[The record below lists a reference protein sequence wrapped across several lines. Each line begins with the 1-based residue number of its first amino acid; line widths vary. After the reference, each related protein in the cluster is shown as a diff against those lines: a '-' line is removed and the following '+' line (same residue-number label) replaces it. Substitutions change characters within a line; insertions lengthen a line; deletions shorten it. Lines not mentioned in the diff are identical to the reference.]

1 MKKALNKKIIDSVAQ
16 VLIQHTKPEDAISL
30 IELCGLAAVRATEAF
45 LAINHLSNAG
55 FKIRLTDELPRK
67 FYYENGKEKE
77 RL

>member
-16 VLIQHTKPEDAISL
+16 VLLQHSRPEDAISL
-30 IELCGLAAVRATEAF
+30 IELCGLAAVRATDAF

-67 FYYENGKEKE
+67 FYCEKNGDKN
-77 RL
+77 L